1 MPINAEP
8 VIWRNIKIEY
18 IGRREFDYALDGKD
32 RNAIIRLTNIG
43 DTTINDI
50 YFQVAIDGVGDYPAV
65 TGDGGFAV
73 FPNGGNIDLRPGQSF
88 FAQNWLSGI
97 YETRFGNTPP
107 AVGERKTY
115 SFDFLISFDL
125 DIWREQNPAANSE
138 LVGKLTQEIEFI
150 HTRGDTLPFGEQ
162 NISGTIANTSNG
174 LNGLLVEIS
183 TPYSRWYPVETV
195 SEGDSYTFSAAVP
208 AKDEWLIRVSAQGKA
223 AQVLTADELSP
234 STVINLVDA
243 TPIEYGY
250 AVSASEDTPTGF
262 WRGAVSES
270 EDTFVLFP
278 GQENWPDLGSESAN
292 AALRSASL
300 IQKYGFDGELLWEY
314 APGWET
320 WGGDMTDDG
329 SRVVFLRNPDITR
342 YNAGQWQ
349 LGALDGRTGDL
360 LWEVSGQQSYL
371 EGLEAAISPDGR
383 YVAAG
388 STTGA
393 LAVLDGETGELLWE
407 KAVGT
412 YGQVRKLVFAGEHL
426 YLGSGDNFLDKLSVA
441 DGSLNWRTYVGGW
454 PFVMGFSINE
464 STGLLAVGTKSKDT
478 TVLDLDTGV
487 ELWTRQTGSLD
498 AVLSPDGNYV
508 ANFYGDIFAARTGE
522 IVGQTGING
531 VAIFSND
538 SQYLIQVDRGR
549 VSISDLTGKLLSR
562 TEDTSDDEHGPG
574 EQSQWAFLTP
584 DGATLVVAS
593 RDMDTAGERGV
604 TFWSQGDP
612 MPENQSNPNTPGNS
626 VPDGGQP
633 PAGVA
638 QPTTGNDVFD
648 LPFENRS
655 IDAELGVDTVIYRS
669 PASFFTVQNSNGTLR
684 ITDGAENW
692 THTFTNLERVQ
703 FTDKSLA
710 FDLDGHAGQTAK
722 VLGAFLGP
730 SGVTRTDLVKIGLDL
745 LDDGLTYDGLLLAA
759 TESVLGSNPDPA
771 TLINH
776 FHQALTGVPATTE
789 ILATYESLL
798 DSGGLSVQDLV
809 RQVADSDINQQNID
823 LVGLATTG
831 LEFAIL

>member
-1 MPINAEP
+1 MPSNAEP

-18 IGRREFDYALDGKD
+18 VGRREFDYALDGKD
-32 RNAIIRLTNIG
+32 RNAVVRLTNIG

-50 YFQVAIDGVGDYPAV
+50 YFQIAIDGVGDYPAV

-73 FPNGGNIDLRPGQSF
+73 FPNGGNIDLRPGESF
-88 FAQNWLSGI
+88 LAQNWLAGI

-107 AVGERKTY
+107 EASERKIY
-115 SFDFLISFDL
+115 SFDFLITFDQDL
-125 DIWREQNPAANSE
+125 WREQNPAASSD

-150 HTRGDTLPFGEQ
+150 NTRGDTLPFGEQ
-162 NISGTIANTSNG
+162 IIYGTIANTSNG
-174 LNGLLVEIS
+174 LNGLLVELS
-183 TPYSRWYPVETV
+183 TPYSRWYSIETV
-195 SEGDSYTFSAAVP
+195 STGESYTFSAAVP
-208 AKDEWLIRVSAQGKA
+208 EADEWLVRVSAQGKA
-223 AQVLTADELSP
+223 AQVFTADELSQ

-243 TPIEYGY
+243 TPLEYGY

-270 EDTFVLFP
+270 EATFVLFP

-300 IQKYGFDGELLWEY
+300 IQKYSFDGELLWQY

-349 LGALDGRTGDL
+349 LGALDGQTGEL

-383 YVAAG
+383 YVAVG

-393 LAVLDGETGELLWE
+393 LGVLDGETGDLLWE

-412 YGQVRKLVFAGEHL
+412 YGQVRKLVFAGEYL
-426 YLGSGDNFLDKLSVA
+426 YVGSGDNFLYKLSAV

-464 STGLLAVGTKSKDT
+464 SAGLLAVGTKSKDT
-478 TVLDLDTGV
+478 SVLDLDTGI
-487 ELWTRQTGSLD
+487 ELWSRQTGSLD

-522 IVGQTGING
+522 LVGQTGING

-538 SQYLIQVDRGR
+538 SQYLIQADRGR
-549 VSISDLTGKLLSR
+549 VSVSDLTGKLLSQA
-562 TEDTSDDEHGPG
+562 EDNSDDEHGPG
-574 EQSQWAFLTP
+574 EQSQWAFLTS

-612 MPENQSNPNTPGNS
+612 VPTNQNNSNT
-626 VPDGGQP
+626 
-633 PAGVA
+633 AGVA
-638 QPTTGNDVFD
+638 QSTTGNDVFD
-648 LPFENRS
+648 LPLVNRS
-655 IDAELGVDTVIYRS
+655 IDADSGIDKVLYRS
-669 PASFFTVQNSNGTLR
+669 QASFFTVQNNNGTLT
-684 ITDGAENW
+684 ITDGAGNW

-703 FTDKSLA
+703 FADKSLA
-710 FDLDGHAGQTAK
+710 FDIDGHAGQTAK

-730 SGVTRTDLVKIGLDL
+730 SGIARPDLVKIGLDI
-745 LDDGLTYDGLLLAA
+745 LDNGLSYDGLLLAA
-759 TESVLGSNPDPA
+759 TESVLGSNPNSA
-771 TLINH
+771 ALINH
-776 FHQALTGVPATTE
+776 FHQALTGVPASPD
-789 ILATYESLL
+789 ILQTYGSLL
-798 DSGGLSVQDLV
+798 DLGALSVQDLV
-809 RQVADSDINQQNID
+809 RQVADSDINQQNIN

-831 LEFAIL
+831 LEYAN